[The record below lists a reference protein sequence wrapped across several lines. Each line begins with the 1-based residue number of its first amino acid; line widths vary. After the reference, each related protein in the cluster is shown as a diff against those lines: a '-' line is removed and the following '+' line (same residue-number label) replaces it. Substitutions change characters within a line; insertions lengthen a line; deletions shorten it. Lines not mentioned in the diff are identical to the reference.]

1 MNKITKTLLF
11 ELAKDLLVF
20 LFVSSLLVLVTDSVF
35 LPVIIGMLA
44 YLGSVSTTASLAK
57 TMIEEF
63 EKESQSL
70 QGKTNND

>member
-11 ELAKDLLVF
+11 ELAKDLFVF
-20 LFVSSLLVLVTDSVF
+20 AFVSSLLVLVTDSVF

-44 YLGSVSTTASLAK
+44 YLGSVSTTVSLAK

-63 EKESQSL
+63 EKESHSL
-70 QGKTNND
+70 QGSTNE